1 MNIAAKSVFFAL
13 IATAAASAQTPRQI
27 GAWSVYP
34 ATGNVNP
41 THTVL
46 LQTMSQGLYDAQGSP
61 VAAKLDVICKRGKV
75 SAIAIETDAEI
86 PKTAT
91 SFSGA
96 IPTAQIAFALEGQTN
111 GSENWAVLDGGHT
124 MSPYSEAFQGRL
136 NRKWIER
143 LTATQKVDVRLDR
156 KASQYEFQPVFST
169 GGFSQALSSAGC
181 TY

>member
-1 MNIAAKSVFFAL
+1 VNIAAKAIFFAL
-13 IATAAASAQTPRQI
+13 ISAAVASAQTPQQF

-34 ATGNVNP
+34 ATGNLNH
-41 THTVL
+41 THAVL
-46 LQTMSQGLYDAQGSP
+46 LQITSHELHNAQGSP
-61 VAAKLDVICKRGKV
+61 VTAKLDVICKRGKV

-86 PKTAT
+86 PKTAM

-96 IPTAQIAFALEGQTN
+96 IPTAQIAFALEGHSN

-124 MSPYSEAFQGRL
+124 MSPYSEAFQGKL

-143 LTATQKVDVRLDR
+143 LTATQKMDVRLDR
-156 KASQYEFQPVFST
+156 KASEYEFQPIFNT
-169 GGFSQALSSAGC
+169 GGFSQALASVGC